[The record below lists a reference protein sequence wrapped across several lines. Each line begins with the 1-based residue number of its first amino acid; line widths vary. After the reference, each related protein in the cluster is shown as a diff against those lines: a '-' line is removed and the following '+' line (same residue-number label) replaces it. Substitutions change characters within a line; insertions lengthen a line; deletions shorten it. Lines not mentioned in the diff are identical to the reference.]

1 MNFKISLNKKKSIF
15 EVTKQ
20 MTMKKTIL
28 SITLIIMTAM
38 IINGQDDPTTYTKVG
53 DKAPSFVCK
62 TIDGKTI
69 DISKLHGRIVMLN
82 FFATW
87 CGPCN
92 LELPVLQKDIW
103 EKYKNNSK
111 FVLICIGREHS
122 DQEVREFANAKK
134 FTLPFAPDPKKE
146 IFKLY
151 ASQNIPRNVIIGK
164 DGKIIFQNIG
174 YTKEEFVYIEKLLDE
189 KLK

>member
-1 MNFKISLNKKKSIF
+1 
-15 EVTKQ
+15 
-20 MTMKKTIL
+20 MKKLLVSLSTFIAALTIV
-28 SITLIIMTAM
+28 SAQADTTSLIRT
-38 IINGQDDPTTYTKVG
+38 G
-53 DKAPSFVCK
+53 DAAPVFTCT

-69 DISKLHGRIVMLN
+69 DISKLRGKVILIN

-103 EKYKNNSK
+103 NKYKDNPD
-111 FVLICIGREHS
+111 FVLIILGREHTEE
-122 DQEVREFANAKK
+122 EVRDFVAKKK
-134 FTLPFAPDPKKE
+134 FTMPFAPDPGRE

-151 ASQNIPRNVIIGK
+151 ATQNIPRNVIIGK
-164 DGKIIFQNIG
+164 DGKVIFQNMG
-174 YTKEEFVYIEKLLDE
+174 YSENEFKSLEALLSD